1 MDEKK
6 LLFENFSYSDLTIT
20 NNGHEFKCSKYVFN
34 KFSGLFASMP
44 ESADEKEFEI
54 PDRFPLRIVD
64 WILNQMPL
72 QKERDFCMINTH
84 TFYKCFELYEFL
96 QILDT
101 DEIIEHLLDIL
112 LTELKKQDSTN
123 GEIVLKKVCKLYQLD
138 TYPEIV
144 GKFMLEVI
152 PLLIKTK
159 NPIMSVIPSSFL
171 SQYILNE
178 KSSFNHHH
186 KCKCRCIGTT
196 NKL

>member
-1 MDEKK
+1 
-6 LLFENFSYSDLTIT
+6 
-20 NNGHEFKCSKYVFN
+20 
-34 KFSGLFASMP
+34 
-44 ESADEKEFEI
+44 
-54 PDRFPLRIVD
+54 
-64 WILNQMPL
+64 
-72 QKERDFCMINTH
+72 MINTH